1 MNNTI
6 KENKKCETNIKAQ
19 SKQIKS
25 QLRKQLGRILEKDKE
40 MGKIKDLVPISFNV
54 DSSIKCQKPQIID
67 RTKERIR
74 LWEQLAEEQKQKNK
88 VRLDQL
94 DHYAFMKY
102 LDKCPW

>member
-1 MNNTI
+1 
-6 KENKKCETNIKAQ
+6 
-19 SKQIKS
+19 
-25 QLRKQLGRILEKDKE
+25 

-94 DHYAFMKY
+94 DPFAFIEHFISVPLKSGPVKY
-102 LDKCPW
+102 